1 MIEGD
6 IRREKIIEIMSNQ
19 KEPVSG
25 SDLAKKFGVSR
36 QVIVQDIALLRATN
50 KNILSTNKGYFLYN
64 PGKGPQKPKRS
75 FCVQHTTEQMQDELY
90 TIVDYGGKVLDAVVE
105 HDIYGQI
112 TVDLMLCNR
121 MDVDEFMERIRKSKS
136 QPLNVLTGGKHW
148 HTVEADT
155 EPMLHLRLHINQT
168 QRRNDTE
175 KEWGLQVVL
184 PLDLGLRLP
193 EDKSL
198 SLLIEITEEMDYRE
212 LYAAYP

>member
-1 MIEGD
+1 MHGSE
-6 IRREKIIEIMSNQ
+6 RREQIIRQIQES
-19 KEPVSG
+19 KAPVSG
-25 SDLAKKFGVSR
+25 TKLASLYSVSR

-155 EPMLHLRLHINQT
+155 EPMLQVIGEKLR
-168 QRRNDTE
+168 E
-175 KEWGLQVVL
+175 KGYLQ
-184 PLDLGLRLP
+184 
-193 EDKSL
+193 E
-198 SLLIEITEEMDYRE
+198 
-212 LYAAYP
+212 

>member
-90 TIVDYGGKVLDAVVE
+90 TIVDYGGKGLDAVVE

-155 EPMLHLRLHINQT
+155 EPMLQGIGEKLR
-168 QRRNDTE
+168 E
-175 KEWGLQVVL
+175 KGYLQ
-184 PLDLGLRLP
+184 
-193 EDKSL
+193 E
-198 SLLIEITEEMDYRE
+198 
-212 LYAAYP
+212 